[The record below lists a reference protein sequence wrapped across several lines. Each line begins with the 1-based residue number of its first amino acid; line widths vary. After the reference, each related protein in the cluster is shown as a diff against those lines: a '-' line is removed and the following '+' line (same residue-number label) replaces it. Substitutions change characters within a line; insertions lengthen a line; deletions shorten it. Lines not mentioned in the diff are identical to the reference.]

1 MCCYNRSALAGST
14 ASFIT
19 NPLDL
24 VKLRV
29 QVSRRAAN
37 AMDSA
42 VTGSSASRNMAPSVD
57 SALTSL
63 NNIIKQEG
71 FMNLFR
77 GAGARVSILIPVAMT
92 LFL

>member
-42 VTGSSASRNMAPSVD
+42 VTGSSAS
-57 SALTSL
+57 